1 MGERRD
7 SNRGRRDDNP
17 DRDATGPRPRIYV
30 PMAATVSRPVD
41 RVAERRRASALAR
54 HYRDSEQLSI
64 AEIARRLGR
73 APATVKAYLYD
84 PMGEKAR
91 AVKARYRGT
100 CRSCGAITSPRNGK
114 HDAHAYCHR
123 CRPGAAAPQWTRERV
138 RDALRRWAER
148 YGHVP
153 SSYDWSR
160 THARHRGEQALRRLD
175 LDDRPAPATVA
186 KLYGR
191 WSRALA
197 DAFADPAAPVPPT
210 RPPLEP
216 CSTLAD

>member
-1 MGERRD
+1 ML
-7 SNRGRRDDNP
+7 
-17 DRDATGPRPRIYV
+17 V
-30 PMAATVSRPVD
+30 PVS
-41 RVAERRRASALAR
+41 VAL
-54 HYRDSEQLSI
+54 
-64 AEIARRLGR
+64 
-73 APATVKAYLYD
+73 D
-84 PMGEKAR
+84 PTGEKAR
-91 AVKARYRGT
+91 AVKARYRGR

-114 HDAHAYCHR
+114 HDAHVYCHR

-148 YGHVP
+148 YGRAP

-160 THARHRGEQALRRLD
+160 THARRRGEQALRRLD

-186 KLYGR
+186 KLYGS

-210 RPPLEP
+210 RPPLERAVR
-216 CSTLAD
+216 SLTHEIAVRADASIRLQTPSDLDDVALWPRAERHHDRVVGDRVADHREERRR